1 MKRKYELM
9 FALDAVLDDNQ
20 VEEIANKI
28 KSAIESR
35 EGEIHEWNRWGKRRF
50 AYEIKGRTHGVY
62 YLTVFSIAP
71 SKIAELDLILKLN
84 EAVMRYLILVITSRI
99 EKLIAKQNRIRSK
112 LSTELSE
119 SAAKLTAAEID
130 LYGNDR
136 PTSIEEANQ
145 EFESI
150 NPDESKE

>member
-20 VEEIANKI
+20 VEEVANKI
-28 KSAIESR
+28 RSAIEGR
-35 EGEIHEWNRWGKRRF
+35 EGEILEWDRWGKRRF

-62 YLTVFSIAP
+62 YVTVFKILP
-71 SKIAELDLILKLN
+71 SKISELELFLKLN
-84 EAVMRYLILVITSRI
+84 EAVLRYLILVITPRM
-99 EKLIAKQNRIRSK
+99 EKLIAKQNNIRSK

-119 SAAKLTAAEID
+119 SAVKLTAAEVD
-130 LYGNDR
+130 LYGTER
-136 PTSIEEANQ
+136 PLTIEEANQ